1 MWRKKL
7 TKTLVIA
14 SKFSQNLMLDQ
25 AEVFGWH
32 RTTATV
38 PDVHACQNDAKI
50 LFFRR
55 SVL

>member
-1 MWRKKL
+1 MWCKKL

-38 PDVHACQNDAKI
+38 PDVHASQNDAKI